1 MHAALT
7 STMPRSPAR
16 RHYARQHDDIK
27 GHLDHDGTSGDL
39 AVGVHVAEPDGGQ
52 GRQGEVQRIGLPS
65 ASRSAPPR
73 SVRTAR
79 APAPAAAPA
88 PHTGGTGSA
97 ACHPEARPCRR
108 PGRFAP
114 RSPHPW
120 RTRTRPNIAGTR
132 GPPGRRTTTPSAIG
146 QLKAAQQSGDFAAQG
161 QALAALD
168 AGVQRYQQVQ
178 PAAPRSGPGSQRDAV
193 DNLRNPRF
201 RRNSPRGVYHFP
213 YILLRPDVGRETT
226 RTRHRT
232 ARATSRAVV
241 LQPGANGGEQA
252 AAPDQ
257 QLIRNYCDIPP
268 AAGGNSQPASYTRRR
283 PIAIALVFI
292 GVEVGQHRHSGP
304 VDGG

>member
-1 MHAALT
+1 MHAALA

-168 AGVQRYQQVQ
+168 AGVQRYPQVH
-178 PAAPRSGPGSQRDAV
+178 PAAP
-193 DNLRNPRF
+193 
-201 RRNSPRGVYHFP
+201 
-213 YILLRPDVGRETT
+213 
-226 RTRHRT
+226 
-232 ARATSRAVV
+232 
-241 LQPGANGGEQA
+241 A
-252 AAPDQ
+252 AAPVPSAM
-257 QLIRNYCDIPP
+257 LWTTCGTPGS
-268 AAGGNSQPASYTRRR
+268 AGNSP
-283 PIAIALVFI
+283 
-292 GVEVGQHRHSGP
+292 
-304 VDGG
+304 GGCTTFPTFCFART